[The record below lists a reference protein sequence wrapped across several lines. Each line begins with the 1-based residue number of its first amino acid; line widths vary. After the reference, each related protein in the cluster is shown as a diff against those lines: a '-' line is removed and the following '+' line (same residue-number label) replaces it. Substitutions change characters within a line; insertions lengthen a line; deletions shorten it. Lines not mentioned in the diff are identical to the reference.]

1 MVSFNFYVLW
11 IYYFVSS
18 FSWLLP
24 YPLSLPPTSSCY
36 KPRPPVFEI
45 WISENADVWWCKC
58 SHVEASFMCIEARE
72 SWVHLNAERIGWLC
86 SIFRFEMNLL
96 HILSLSSPGSIF
108 LGNFHDVVFKRG
120 SHENIQDW
128 VEAAVEECNTLCDLD
143 GNIHAL
149 AHVTVSDQGVDDVYG
164 LAELWQCYKV
174 IEWRWKLWP
183 LWAELWRAGDF
194 LILGI
199 LMSMSF
205 AAMK

>member
-24 YPLSLPPTSSCY
+24 HSPFPPQPLLCYKLPPQCL
-36 KPRPPVFEI
+36 KFEFLK
-45 WISENADVWWCKC
+45 NADVWCRCKC
-58 SHVEASFMCIEARE
+58 SQREASFMCIEARE
-72 SWVHLNAERIGWLC
+72 SWVLHLNAERTGWLC
-86 SIFRFEMNLL
+86 SIFRFERNLL

-143 GNIHAL
+143 GNIHAF

-164 LAELWQCYKV
+164 LAELDNV
-174 IEWRWKLWP
+174 IR
-183 LWAELWRAGDF
+183 
-194 LILGI
+194 
-199 LMSMSF
+199 
-205 AAMK
+205 